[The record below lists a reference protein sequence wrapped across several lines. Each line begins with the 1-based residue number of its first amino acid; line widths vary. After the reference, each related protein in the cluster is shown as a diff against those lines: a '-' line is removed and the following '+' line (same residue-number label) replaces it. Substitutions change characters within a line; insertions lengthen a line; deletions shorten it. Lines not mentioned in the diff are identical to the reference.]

1 MRSDAPKALD
11 LPIGETMADK
21 KVEEFSA
28 IGKQTMARAYSAM
41 DYYFDH
47 LKKTVASAP
56 SGGTEFGEKVKACA
70 EQNISATQ
78 EFVRELSYAKDIQ
91 DILRIQMEFMR
102 SQMETFGEQARD
114 LGDAFVKAASGPA
127 KPPHSR

>member
-1 MRSDAPKALD
+1 
-11 LPIGETMADK
+11 MAKEKSEGD
-21 KVEEFSA
+21 ELSA

-78 EFVRELSYAKDIQ
+78 EFVRELSLRQGYPGYAANSDGIHALA
-91 DILRIQMEFMR
+91 IGSFWRA
-102 SQMETFGEQARD
+102 G
-114 LGDAFVKAASGPA
+114 
-127 KPPHSR
+127 

>member
-1 MRSDAPKALD
+1 MTKEKTQGDELN
-11 LPIGETMADK
+11 
-21 KVEEFSA
+21 A
-28 IGKQTMARAYSAM
+28 IGKQTMAHAYSAM

-47 LKKTVASAP
+47 LKKSVASAP

-102 SQMETFGEQARD
+102 SQLEAFGEQSKD
-114 LGDAFVKAASGPA
+114 LGEAYIKAASGQTR
-127 KPPHSR
+127 KPSP